1 MSETATIQTQFKN
14 EPAILAAA
22 AEMELPVPVRGTVD
36 LYQTKGHS
44 GMILKFPGWRYPV
57 VIDTTTG
64 SAAMD
69 TYNGKWGYPQDL
81 QRFTQL
87 YGFHAA
93 KALALRQGKT
103 VTRKVKPDGTLQL
116 IVNC

>member
-1 MSETATIQTQFKN
+1 MPTATTLV
-14 EPAILAAA
+14 AILAAA
-22 AEMELPVPVRGTVD
+22 AELELPVPVRGTVD

-64 SAAMD
+64 TAAMD

-81 QRFTQL
+81 LKFQQL